1 MKRRWLISALIG
13 FFIILILVGSA
24 AVIRQRRAAYLKA
37 NYQFNSTPTIFVHG
51 WTGGQKSEVKM
62 VQAAESSHIA
72 THKMTIRVRTNGTLK
87 IHGHLTKHM
96 KNPIVEVIFNNNR
109 AGEIQD
115 AMWLKTIMR
124 RLKTTYHIKNY
135 NAVGHSMGAYA
146 WTYYNLLVGNNKAYP
161 TLQKAVLI
169 AGPYD
174 GIINNHKLNQPT
186 TPPLSRLWDDGPN
199 LMQSAANGKPSII
212 RPEFK
217 KLWRLRNNFPAQAH
231 VLNIYGNLQDGSH
244 SDGVITMPSARS
256 LGYLLK
262 NRVASYQ
269 EYQVQGPTAQHSK
282 LHENNPFVDDALI
295 DYLWRKDGK
304 FK

>member
-1 MKRRWLISALIG
+1 MASPPS
-13 FFIILILVGSA
+13 F
-24 AVIRQRRAAYLKA
+24 
-37 NYQFNSTPTIFVHG
+37 
-51 WTGGQKSEVKM
+51 GQS
-62 VQAAESSHIA
+62 
-72 THKMTIRVRTNGTLK
+72 L
-87 IHGHLTKHM
+87 
-96 KNPIVEVIFNNNR
+96 
-109 AGEIQD
+109 
-115 AMWLKTIMR
+115 
-124 RLKTTYHIKNY
+124 
-135 NAVGHSMGAYA
+135 
-146 WTYYNLLVGNNKAYP
+146 
-161 TLQKAVLI
+161 
-169 AGPYD
+169 
-174 GIINNHKLNQPT
+174 
-186 TPPLSRLWDDGPN
+186 
-199 LMQSAANGKPSII
+199 
-212 RPEFK
+212 K